1 MSSVRQ
7 TFYKRAKASV
17 RFRRAVAHQALRQR
31 APGVSRRLV
40 RSADAARAVWFRRRM
55 PETQRP
61 LEQIL
66 RAYAETHVDA
76 TFVQVG
82 AHDGTKM
89 DPLRPIVLASGWRG
103 VLVEPVPYVFARLQE
118 RYGGNPR
125 LRLEQV
131 AIADEAGRADFFYV
145 PEASGLWHS
154 YDALGSFRRDVVVSH
169 THLVP
174 DIEDRVVS
182 ESVECITFD
191 DLCDRNGLDTV
202 NMVQIDTEGYD
213 LHILRMIDLSVR
225 RPDIVVFEHLH
236 LSGDERAEAAARF
249 TEHGYG
255 LVSDGMDT
263 MAVSAT
269 AQADPELARLL
280 ADARVALAEW
290 DQ

>member
-1 MSSVRQ
+1 MS
-7 TFYKRAKASV
+7 RA
-17 RFRRAVAHQALRQR
+17 
-31 APGVSRRLV
+31 LV
-40 RSADAARAVWFRRRM
+40 RGADGARAAMFRRRM
-55 PETQRP
+55 PDTQRP
-61 LEQIL
+61 LERML
-66 RAYAETHVDA
+66 RSYADSHPEA

-89 DPLRPIVLASGWRG
+89 DPLRPIVLSSGWRG
-103 VLVEPVPYVFARLQE
+103 VLVEPVPYVFARLKE

-131 AIADEAGRADFFYV
+131 AIAEDPGYADFFYV
-145 PEASGLWHS
+145 PEARGLWHS

-169 THLVP
+169 THLIP

-182 ESVECITFD
+182 DKVECISFD
-191 DLCDRNGLDTV
+191 HLCDRNGLDTV
-202 NMVQIDTEGYD
+202 DMIQIDTEGYD
-213 LHILRMIDLSVR
+213 LHILRMIDLARR

-236 LSGDERAEAAARF
+236 LNREERDEAAARF
-249 TEHGYG
+249 TAHDYE

-263 MAVSAT
+263 MAVSASFRS
-269 AQADPELARLL
+269 DPTLARQL